1 MYDDLPN
8 PEADSAAES
17 SSETSQCTT
26 MVIQNVLRCENC
38 SANKFENISRS
49 ASKTT
54 PSDLHGSYRHLS
66 TVFAGFF
73 PYGFGIRWLTR
84 GLANLPQSNQEPVLV
99 KDKVERLQVSWACRK
114 GGVGLLVM
122 MIWLELCTSY
132 SSSCHQCYI
141 ILSSNNILNGDK
153 SDTSLPGFFRKWLLN
168 KCHYHI
174 PFHFSQKFL
183 PLFGFTLSLQIITAF
198 TISSSVAEWLGT
210 LDLRS
215 IGRRLKPWPPAI
227 ECNPGQ
233 PVNTHVPLSPSSIIR
248 YQPMG
253 GDALQLGR

>member
-114 GGVGLLVM
+114 RGVGLLVM
-122 MIWLELCTSY
+122 
-132 SSSCHQCYI
+132 I
-141 ILSSNNILNGDK
+141 I
-153 SDTSLPGFFRKWLLN
+153 
-168 KCHYHI
+168 
-174 PFHFSQKFL
+174 
-183 PLFGFTLSLQIITAF
+183 
-198 TISSSVAEWLGT
+198 
-210 LDLRS
+210 
-215 IGRRLKPWPPAI
+215 
-227 ECNPGQ
+227 
-233 PVNTHVPLSPSSIIR
+233 
-248 YQPMG
+248 
-253 GDALQLGR
+253 